1 MIGPLRRRAPSGAV
15 EGSRTVP
22 DDRLW
27 EVEERYRGRFAVEE
41 LCYGTVGDLAD
52 SRDNLFGL
60 ASASFDMK
68 NLQRCWIVKAILG
81 SVEAGGTLVEIGAGE
96 PLVADLL
103 ARLGHRVI
111 VVDPYDGS
119 GHGPEQFEEFR
130 DAYPRVEFIRE
141 RFPSSTPLPSAIAGV
156 YSVSVLEHVPIE
168 AIPGLVAAAFELL
181 DAGGLSLHAIDHVL
195 AGWSADTHRE
205 RLIEIVRCSGFEPG
219 PLEQLL
225 ARLEGD
231 PEAYYLSAE
240 AHERWRGELPYE
252 KYPMRRVASIGVSR
266 RKS

>member
-1 MIGPLRRRAPSGAV
+1 MTRSLRRRAPSGALQR
-15 EGSRTVP
+15 SRTVP
-22 DDRLW
+22 DERLW
-27 EVEERYRGRFAVEE
+27 EVEERYRGRFGVEE
-41 LCYGTVGDLAD
+41 LCYGTVEDLAD

-60 ASASFDMK
+60 ASSSFDMK

-81 SVEAGGTLVEIGAGE
+81 NVETGGTLVEIGAGE

-119 GHGPEQFEEFR
+119 GHGPEQFDEFKA
-130 DAYPRVEFIRE
+130 AYPRVEFIRE
-141 RFPSSTPLPSAIAGV
+141 RFPPREQLPSAVAAV
-156 YSVSVLEHVPIE
+156 YSISVLEHVPIA
-168 AIPGLVAAAFELL
+168 AIPGLVAAASELL

-195 AGWSADTHRE
+195 AGWGAGAHRD
-205 RLIEIVRCSGFEPG
+205 RLIEILRCSGFERG
-219 PLEQLL
+219 PLEELL
-225 ARLEGD
+225 ARLERD

-240 AHERWRGELPYE
+240 AHERWRGELPYRE
-252 KYPMRRVASIGVSR
+252 YPMRRVASIGVSK

>member
-1 MIGPLRRRAPSGAV
+1 MIGRLRRRAHSGAL

-27 EVEERYRGRFAVEE
+27 ELEERYRGRFDLEE
-41 LCYGTVGDLAD
+41 LSYGTVADLAD
-52 SRDNLFGL
+52 SRDNLPGL
-60 ASASFDMK
+60 ASASVDMK
-68 NLQRCWIVKAILG
+68 NLQRCWMVKAILG
-81 SVEAGGTLVEIGAGE
+81 SVESGGTLVEIGAGE

-103 ARLGHRVI
+103 ARLGHPVI

-119 GHGPEQFEEFR
+119 GHGPEQFDEFR
-130 DAYPRVEFIRE
+130 EAYPRVDFIRE
-141 RFPSSTPLPSAIAGV
+141 PFPPSSPLPSAVAGV
-156 YSVSVLEHVPIE
+156 YSISVLEHVPIE

-181 DAGGLSLHAIDHVL
+181 DAGGVSLHAIDHVL
-195 AGWSADTHRE
+195 AGWSADAHHE
-205 RLIEIVRCSGFEPG
+205 RLVEIVRSSGFEPG
-219 PLEQLL
+219 ELEGLL
-225 ARLEGD
+225 ARLERD
-231 PEAYYLSAE
+231 PDAYYLSAE